1 MTDKKDL
8 RIADYLRHILQ
19 AITQIETYAA
29 GVDEA
34 AFMKSQLFQDAVI
47 RNVEFIGEAANNILR
62 LDREFDKNTLAWSL
76 KQLTE

>member
-1 MTDKKDL
+1 
-8 RIADYLRHILQ
+8 
-19 AITQIETYAA
+19 
-29 GVDEA
+29 
-34 AFMKSQLFQDAVI
+34 MKSQLFQDAVI